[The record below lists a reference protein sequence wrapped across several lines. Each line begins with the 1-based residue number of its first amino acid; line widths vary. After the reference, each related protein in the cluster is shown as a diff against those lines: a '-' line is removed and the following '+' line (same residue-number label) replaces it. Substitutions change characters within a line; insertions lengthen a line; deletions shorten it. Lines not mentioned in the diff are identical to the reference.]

1 MHPSETTLDPPVPAV
16 AVAPAWRALAVGAL
30 RLLWLA
36 LLVLPATRPVPATE
50 AWVLDRHMLLGL
62 TCWLVLATRIVLPAR
77 WFFPLTLPLALAA
90 TWCAG
95 ADVLRH
101 VDLLDLAAQWR
112 TFRPEE
118 VRSAL
123 APYASLAV
131 LAGLVLAAWCMI
143 CARAS
148 EARRGGRALAA
159 SAALVTLALVPLV
172 PPVAWQRAWPTDALL
187 LAVTGSARAAPLV
200 GLRPP
205 PEFTPRDPKATW
217 HGRATSKAARQ
228 TLVFIIGESVRADY
242 LRECHGPERI
252 RALSDGAIVA
262 CDVTS
267 GADATHTSVPLL
279 VSREMPGGPER
290 VSRDAT
296 FERALDEAGFE
307 THWISVQ
314 PINIAWPD
322 ARFQDFP
329 SFAGTDEATL
339 GPALAAALARSAPHK
354 SIVLHAVN
362 AHEPYCRR
370 YDPARAPYAADCR
383 SPAIMP
389 TIASDPQNV
398 RATYSNAVDTSVRF
412 INSVITELR
421 AQRGEVFLLFTPDHG
436 DNLYDDRRQLR
447 GHALTNPTRWDVRVP
462 AIFWANDAWRSAH
475 PAQWAHLQAQAA
487 TPLMHAD
494 MVPTFLAAGGVAY
507 AEPRKL
513 AIDLLDASV
522 PARRRT
528 IQRELGSTTDWD
540 TLVREAR

>member
-1 MHPSETTLDPPVPAV
+1 MPSSETTLDKPAP
-16 AVAPAWRALAVGAL
+16 AIAPAWRALAVGAL

-36 LLVLPATRPVPATE
+36 LLILPATRSVPAAE
-50 AWVLDRHMLLGL
+50 AWAVDRHMLLGL
-62 TCWLVLATRIVLPAR
+62 TGWLVLATRLMLPAR
-77 WFFPLTLPLALAA
+77 WFFPLTLPLALLAS
-90 TWCAG
+90 WCAG
-95 ADVLRH
+95 ADLLRH

-123 APYASLAV
+123 APYVFLIV
-131 LAGLVLAAWCMI
+131 PGGLVLAAWCVV
-143 CARAS
+143 CARAPD
-148 EARRGGRALAA
+148 ARRGGRALAA
-159 SAALVTLALVPLV
+159 GAALITLALVPLV
-172 PPVAWQRAWPTDALL
+172 PPVAWQRAWPTDVLL
-187 LAVTGSARAAPLV
+187 LAATGSVRAAPLL

-242 LRECHGPERI
+242 LRECDGPERI
-252 RALSDGAIVA
+252 SPLGDGAIVA

-279 VSREMPGGPER
+279 VSREMPGGPNLI
-290 VSRDAT
+290 SRDAT
-296 FERALDEAGFE
+296 FERAFEEAGFE

-314 PINIAWPD
+314 PINVVWPD

-339 GPALAAALARSAPHK
+339 GPSLTAALARPAPRK

-370 YDPARAPYAADCR
+370 YDPARAPYPADCR
-383 SPAIMP
+383 GPAIMP
-389 TIASDPQNV
+389 TIASDPQNL
-398 RATYSNAVDTSVRF
+398 RATYSNAVDASVRF
-412 INSVITELR
+412 VNGIITELR

-436 DNLYDDRRQLR
+436 DNLYDDSRHLR
-447 GHALTNPTRWDVRVP
+447 GHAMTNPTRWDVRVP
-462 AIFWANDAWRSAH
+462 AIFWANDAWRAAH
-475 PAQWAHLQAQAA
+475 PAQWANLRAQAA
-487 TPLMHAD
+487 APLMHTD
-494 MVPTFLAAGGVAY
+494 MVPTFLAAGGVSY
-507 AEPRKL
+507 DEPRKL
-513 AIDLLDASV
+513 AIDLLDATV

-528 IQRELGSTTDWD
+528 IQRELGATTDWA